1 MKPPENLN
9 TTEGPNLAKLLES
22 ESGGVFAPRRRW
34 VIGVVVLVTAAVAA
48 VLVLRPGDRSTGP
61 RYVTEPVTT
70 GKLVVRVSAGIG
82 ILFGF
87 FPARRAASLNPIDA
101 LRYE

>member
-61 RYVTEPVTT
+61 RYT
-70 GKLVVRVSAGIG
+70 G
-82 ILFGF
+82 
-87 FPARRAASLNPIDA
+87 PAPDARDSTLPEAVQAAREDH
-101 LRYE
+101 R